1 MTRWQMGLLDGSTD
15 GGVDARAAM
24 AERPSIPAR
33 GQSEYTASITSQVT
47 GRIGG
52 RPILLDVAR
61 ADQSLTISGQFGARA
76 IALHLNVRALGGDIG
91 PCRYALEFRRDKY
104 LGQVGCG
111 GEPAAVQLRVPAA
124 LVARGDVELAA
135 MLTTFMAR

>member
-1 MTRWQMGLLDGSTD
+1 MLGRSE
-15 GGVDARAAM
+15 RAESAS
-24 AERPSIPAR
+24 PSPLP
-33 GQSEYTASITSQVT
+33 TS
-47 GRIGG
+47 
-52 RPILLDVAR
+52 R

-91 PCRYALEFRRDKY
+91 PCRYALEFRRDRY

-111 GEPAAVQLRVPAA
+111 GEPAAVQLRVPAT